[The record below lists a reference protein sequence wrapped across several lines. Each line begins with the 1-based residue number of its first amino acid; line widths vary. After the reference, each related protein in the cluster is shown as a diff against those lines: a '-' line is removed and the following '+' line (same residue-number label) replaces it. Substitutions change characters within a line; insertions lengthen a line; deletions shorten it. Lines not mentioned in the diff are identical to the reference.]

1 MQTEMNTIGN
11 GIVKFYLIS
20 HSNGQDRKIISAKSR
35 YEAVGFYL
43 WEEVLNISG
52 DALDRGEILPID
64 QMVVFTGEACPH
76 SQTLEEIYADKDD
89 WISPKLIVSLQENI
103 TLEKAGE

>member
-1 MQTEMNTIGN
+1 METEMNTMGN

-20 HSNGQDRKIISAKSR
+20 HSNGQDGKIISAKSR

-43 WEEVLNISG
+43 WEEMPNISG
-52 DALDRGEILPID
+52 DTLDRGKILPVD
-64 QMVVFTGEACPH
+64 QKVVFTGEAYPL
-76 SQTLEEIYADKDD
+76 SQTLEEIYAEKDD
-89 WISPKLIVSLQENI
+89 WISPKMIVSLQENI